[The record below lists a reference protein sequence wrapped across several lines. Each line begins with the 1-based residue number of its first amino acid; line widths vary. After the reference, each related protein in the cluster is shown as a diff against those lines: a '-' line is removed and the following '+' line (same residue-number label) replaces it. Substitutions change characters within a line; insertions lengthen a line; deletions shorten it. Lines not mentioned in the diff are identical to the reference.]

1 MSKGIYVV
9 ARNGRIRPRL
19 RFGDDR
25 ISIAPIFAIRSKW
38 PTVGNSGSNRP
49 NPENRRILFEARGN
63 RRSIPRFPSPLFDND
78 REPFPSVLLME
89 WFLWKFFTKIVLIL
103 LPRFLPSDSII
114 FHTLYWRSEWEVGTI
129 VRINN
134 FTIVIF
140 ANISWSVD
148 FRANINYYNII
159 ILIFGVYKF
168 WSRFIYWVIQDRDTD
183 GMKWSVCHFVS
194 VSSSHSM

>member
-1 MSKGIYVV
+1 MDVSGHDCGLATIEY
-9 ARNGRIRPRL
+9 RL
-19 RFGDDR
+19 RRFSRFGQSD
-25 ISIAPIFAIRSKW
+25 
-38 PTVGNSGSNRP
+38 
-49 NPENRRILFEARGN
+49 
-63 RRSIPRFPSPLFDND
+63 RRSVTPEAIARTRKIVGFYSKHAVTADRFPSPLFDND

-140 ANISWSVD
+140 ANIFWSVD
-148 FRANINYYNII
+148 FRANINYWCLQ
-159 ILIFGVYKF
+159 ILIEVYLLSYSRPWHGWNEVIGV
-168 WSRFIYWVIQDRDTD
+168 SLRFRL
-183 GMKWSVCHFVS
+183 FVS
-194 VSSSHSM
+194 FDVNFNGL

>member
-103 LPRFLPSDSII
+103 LPRFLSSDSII

-140 ANISWSVD
+140 ANIFWSVD
-148 FRANINYYNII
+148 FRANINYWCLQ
-159 ILIFGVYKF
+159 ILIEVYLLSYSRPWHGWNEVIGV
-168 WSRFIYWVIQDRDTD
+168 SLRFRL
-183 GMKWSVCHFVS
+183 FVS
-194 VSSSHSM
+194 FDVNFNGL